1 MKSNQASSRMVG
13 LTGQSLPILRVCEVC
28 SASGSDLGRSMPS
41 RDPVSYYSLYPTF
54 RPAAQARKRLGGD
67 CDKVILG
74 NTRLVNTIRSAAQGR
89 RCAMQAHDEP
99 HDELQLEENTASP
112 PETFTGVTQEN

>member
-1 MKSNQASSRMVG
+1 
-13 LTGQSLPILRVCEVC
+13 
-28 SASGSDLGRSMPS
+28 
-41 RDPVSYYSLYPTF
+41 VSYYSLYPTF

-89 RCAMQAHDEP
+89 RGAMQAHDEP
-99 HDELQLEENTASP
+99 HDELQLEENTASH